1 MYFYQQ
7 KKLTMK
13 QIFLFSMLCISAII
27 FAQKKE
33 YDKKVM
39 GCYKGSEQ
47 NQQLVGF
54 SKYWV
59 SCRLDNGKSI
69 LLFVA
74 IGKDG
79 EVQQTTENGTWWTN
93 NGKYYEL
100 HETDNVTDVYKYKVL
115 DNGDVSFK
123 SIELM
128 GKVDDTYEF
137 IDYKIEK

>member
-1 MYFYQQ
+1 
-7 KKLTMK
+7 MK
-13 QIFLFSMLCISAII
+13 QIFLLSMMCLTSFT

-33 YDKKVM
+33 YDQKII

-47 NQQLVGF
+47 NQQVDGT

-59 SCRLDNGKSI
+59 SCRLDKGKSV

-74 IGKDG
+74 IDKDG
-79 EVQQTTENGTWWTN
+79 KVTQTTENGNWWTN

-100 HETDNVTDVYKYKVL
+100 HNYDNVTDIYNYQIL
-115 DNGDVSFK
+115 ENGDVKFK

-128 GKVDDTYEF
+128 GKEDSTYEF
-137 IDYKIEK
+137 TDSKIEED